1 MPCYINIEDRYNVRS
16 LNLRHQYNVFGA
28 TATALAIG
36 AGVIGVAGAVTTGI
50 MGSQAAGKAAKDQ
63 AQAAGQYQNK
73 RQKAL
78 AKFEEEQ
85 EKLQKEIRAIN
96 PNINVPPVDIKNLQG
111 ATTEAIEAANRV
123 TSNTISEL
131 RRIDPNQAGAVET
144 AYQNLAQ
151 AQSLASQFLT
161 QGAPEESRQAV
172 LRQAAERGGAG
183 FNIAAAG
190 RGAGLQATQANYA
203 RMLGQQD
210 IDFRRM
216 GAQMAQELGNTAF
229 NWRNTSALFLQPV
242 PQMMSLGT
250 GIAGLQLTQ
259 RAQDV
264 GIQQQNIANQFGQL
278 SAIGNIGTQLYG
290 ARTGTAKDIYG
301 SRIETIQTEL
311 ARGLAQ
317 SEAIGG
323 MFNATAGALS
333 GLGSV
338 KQGQEYIGALNNLAA
353 SRA

>member
-1 MPCYINIEDRYNVRS
+1 
-16 LNLRHQYNVFGA
+16 
-28 TATALAIG
+28 
-36 AGVIGVAGAVTTGI
+36 
-50 MGSQAAGKAAKDQ
+50 
-63 AQAAGQYQNK
+63 
-73 RQKAL
+73 
-78 AKFEEEQ
+78 
-85 EKLQKEIRAIN
+85 
-96 PNINVPPVDIKNLQG
+96 
-111 ATTEAIEAANRV
+111 
-123 TSNTISEL
+123 
-131 RRIDPNQAGAVET
+131 
-144 AYQNLAQ
+144 
-151 AQSLASQFLT
+151 
-161 QGAPEESRQAV
+161 
-172 LRQAAERGGAG
+172 
-183 FNIAAAG
+183 
-190 RGAGLQATQANYA
+190 
-203 RMLGQQD
+203 
-210 IDFRRM
+210 
-216 GAQMAQELGNTAF
+216 MAQELGNTAF